1 MDVTLKYKKLLRE
14 ITVSLPN
21 LKYLQAL
28 QTTAP
33 SNKSLLDYK
42 KSWKHDILKA
52 FNEKHSEPLPDIR
65 KPKEKKH
72 IFYGVNT
79 MCIEHG

>member
-1 MDVTLKYKKLLRE
+1 MRPIE
-14 ITVSLPN
+14 IAKEINVLSVKTF
-21 LKYLQAL
+21 QAL
-28 QTTAP
+28 QNTAP

-52 FNEKHSEPLPDIR
+52 FNEKHSEVLPDIR

-72 IFYGVNT
+72 IFYGINT